1 MEQKGQY
8 LEKGRHGTPMFPVE
22 YYDCEYPANLAGLPV
37 HWHEEFEVTYV
48 RKGSCTYLIDLM
60 PIRVKKGDFLFLP
73 SGVLHGIP
81 EGWVAW
87 MYAGSNISLRWRTE
101 TLDSRMCFQKK
112 EPENF
117 PKD

>member
-48 RKGSCTYLIDLM
+48 RKGS
-60 PIRVKKGDFLFLP
+60 P
-73 SGVLHGIP
+73 
-81 EGWVAW
+81 
-87 MYAGSNISLRWRTE
+87 
-101 TLDSRMCFQKK
+101 
-112 EPENF
+112 
-117 PKD
+117 

>member
-60 PIRVKKGDFLFLP
+60 PIRVKKGDFLFL
-73 SGVLHGIP
+73 LN
-81 EGWVAW
+81 
-87 MYAGSNISLRWRTE
+87 YNIDLFLFS
-101 TLDSRMCFQKK
+101 
-112 EPENF
+112 
-117 PKD
+117 